1 MWMEDLNEGIVEQY
15 AGHLLKRASSVVV
28 SFTVVGIIGGAALG
42 AAPGFLS
49 HSFIPAGT
57 KYYAVLLGAIAG
69 GFLARS
75 IGDRRALGLQL
86 QAQMALRQ
94 LQFESRFVTAPAA
107 PAARPAAPAPV
118 SPAVTAPPAVQ
129 APVTVAT
136 PVPPAVRAPAPP
148 VNPAPAAP
156 APAAP
161 APPASPPAVASPT
174 AVRTEAPVAAVPAGP
189 RLVQPSAPSLPPL
202 SAPRS

>member
-1 MWMEDLNEGIVEQY
+1 MEDLNEGIVEQY

-28 SFTVVGIIGGAALG
+28 GFTVVGVIGGAALG

-49 HSFIPAGT
+49 HSLIPGGT
-57 KYYAVLLGAIAG
+57 KYFAVLLGAIAG

-75 IGDRRALGLQL
+75 IGDRRALGLRL

-118 SPAVTAPPAVQ
+118 SPAVTAPIAVP
-129 APVTVAT
+129 APVTVAA
-136 PVPPAVRAPAPP
+136 PVPPAVRAPAPT
-148 VNPAPAAP
+148 PAA
-156 APAAP
+156 AP
-161 APPASPPAVASPT
+161 SPSPVGAEARVAVA
-174 AVRTEAPVAAVPAGP
+174 PAGP
-189 RLVQPSAPSLPPL
+189 RLVQPSATPSMPPL
-202 SAPRS
+202 SAPGPS